1 MKTVLVAALLVSTN
15 VMAEMYKC
23 EDVEG
28 SVTYTELPCAEER
41 LTFIKKI
48 EIFEEDKPGQNP
60 DQNPDQNLAVFVD
73 PTEDYLSKI
82 SSLAECAGMYFSNH
96 DEVTEYEKRLR
107 LHATKKLRNSHEEF
121 DISEDKFVLLF
132 SEGFKKG
139 MQKQLAENEFSKNR
153 SYCSILAKTEL
164 NHRTFEENQPFQ
176 LVGN

>member
-1 MKTVLVAALLVSTN
+1 MKTCLVAALLVSTN

-28 SVTYTELPCAEER
+28 SITYTELPCAEER

-48 EIFEEDKPGQNP
+48 DIFEEDKPSQNP
-60 DQNPDQNLAVFVD
+60 EQTPTVFVD

-82 SSLAECAGMYFSNH
+82 ASLAECAGMYFSNN
-96 DEVTEYEKRLR
+96 DEVNEYEKRLR
-107 LHATKKLRNSHEEF
+107 LHATKKLRNSRQEF
-121 DISEDKFVLLF
+121 GISEDKFVLLF

-139 MQKQLAENEFSKNR
+139 MLKQLAENQFSKNK

-164 NHRTFEENQPFQ
+164 NHLPLEETQPLQ